1 MNKIIELNPDDV
13 LDAFSGGTE
22 VLVTEKQNISVIP
35 GSKIRHE
42 NALYLVESVLQGR
55 RKRLL
60 LKLSKIKENI

>member
-1 MNKIIELNPDDV
+1 MNTIIDLKPEDV

-22 VLVTEKQNISVIP
+22 VLVTEKQDIPVIA

-42 NALYLVESVLQGR
+42 NILYVVESVLQGR

-60 LKLSKIKENI
+60 LKLSKIKEKS